1 MLRRL
6 RVQQTLFALFVALTP
21 LFIVTA
27 IIAQRSFSTLEEE
40 AIRSQGQEA
49 RVAATEIE
57 SFIQG
62 RENQLR
68 LVSEVRSIGT
78 LSQAEQQTILSGLL
92 AYDSAYQE
100 LTLLN
105 ADGAEVVRVSRSE
118 SFAPDEL
125 GNRNTDVAFVQ
136 PRDTGEAYFSEVRF
150 DEVVREPL
158 ITIAVPIINLTS
170 GQASHVLVAEFRFR
184 PIWDLIAQLKG
195 NQTTTDVFVTDTQGR
210 LVAHANPSLVLRE
223 TTFDLPKENGAAT
236 GLEGDEVI
244 LAREAINYGNQSLVV
259 IAERDYSDA
268 LSLANDIL
276 RISITI
282 VVISAIA
289 VLIFVSLAL
298 TQLIGPIARLTKTAK
313 VISEGN
319 LAAAAQVSGPT
330 EIRELA
336 QSFNSMTGQLRDLI
350 SNLETR
356 VNERTH
362 DLQIAATVS
371 TQITTLLDT
380 NELLTEVS
388 KQLQEGFDFY
398 HTGVFLYDEE
408 TQHLQLAA
416 RTGRDST
423 AIGENFS
430 MTLDAQG
437 LIPKAARNREPIVA
451 NNVAVEPD
459 YTRHPALTQTQAEL
473 TIPMVVGGN
482 LIGVLDLQSDK
493 QDRFGADELQ
503 VLPTLAQQIGIAIVN
518 ARSYSDAEEA
528 RQIAEESNKVKSQ
541 FLANM
546 SHELRTPLNA
556 ILNFTGFVADGL
568 MGEVNERQVTAL
580 NQSITSGKHL
590 LSLIN
595 DILDITKIEAGL
607 MDLFIQEVD
616 MNEIISAGV
625 SVGKGLVKDKPIK
638 LFDEID
644 TDLPV
649 TFGDKRRLRQVLL
662 NMISNAVK
670 FTPEGT
676 VTVTA
681 RRADST
687 ILITVKDTGI
697 GIAPDDQHL
706 VFESFKQ
713 AKHDLHD
720 TIGTGLGMPISK
732 FFVESHGGTIWLE
745 SEVGV
750 GTTFFVEL
758 PILTEEQAKALSEQ
772 IAQPA

>member
-21 LFIVTA
+21 LFIVTG

-78 LSQAEQQTILSGLL
+78 LNQAEQQTILSGLL

-100 LTLLN
+100 LALLN
-105 ADGAEVVRVSRSE
+105 ADGDEVVRVSRSE

-125 GNRNTDVAFVQ
+125 GNRSIDDAFVQ
-136 PRDTGEAYFSEVRF
+136 PRDTGQTYFSEVRF

-170 GQASHVLVAEFRFR
+170 GQTNHVLVAEFRFR

-195 NQTTTDVFVTDTQGR
+195 NQNTTDIFVTDTEGR

-236 GLEGDEVI
+236 GLANDEVI
-244 LAREAINYGNQSLVV
+244 LARETIDYGNQTLVV

-268 LSLANDIL
+268 LRLANDIL
-276 RISITI
+276 QISITI

-289 VLIFVSLAL
+289 VLVFVSLAL
-298 TQLIGPIARLTKTAK
+298 AQLIGPITRLTKTAK

-350 SNLETR
+350 NNLETR

-388 KQLQEGFDFY
+388 KQLQEGFNFY
-398 HTGVFLYDEE
+398 HTGVFLFDDES
-408 TQHLQLAA
+408 QCLQLAA
-416 RTGRDST
+416 RTGRDSA
-423 AIGENFS
+423 AIEDNSSIG
-430 MTLDAQG
+430 LDAQG
-437 LIPKAARNREPIVA
+437 LIPKAARTREPIVA
-451 NNVAVEPD
+451 NNVAAEPD

-493 QDRFGADELQ
+493 LDRFGADEMQ

-616 MNEIISAGV
+616 LNEIISAGV

-638 LFDEID
+638 LYDEIEAN
-644 TDLPV
+644 LPV

-681 RRADST
+681 RRTESN
-687 ILITVKDTGI
+687 ILIAVKDTGI
-697 GIAPDDQHL
+697 GIAASDQYL

-732 FFVESHGGTIWLE
+732 YFVESHGGKIWLE

-758 PILTEEQAKALSEQ
+758 PILTEEQAKALSHQ
-772 IAQPA
+772 IPQPA